1 MRSLQLISYSR
12 VKAESFPSEIS
23 NKTKIPALPLL
34 FNMVLEVLTIA
45 IKQEKEIKVIQTV
58 KEEVKLLLFAND
70 MILYKQNPEDFTEKP
85 IRANK

>member
-1 MRSLQLISYSR
+1 MRSLQLISYSM
-12 VKAESFPSEIS
+12 VKAESFPRSQ
-23 NKTKIPALPLL
+23 TRQIPALPLL

>member
-1 MRSLQLISYSR
+1 
-12 VKAESFPSEIS
+12 
-23 NKTKIPALPLL
+23 
-34 FNMVLEVLTIA
+34 MVLEVLTIA

>member
-23 NKTKIPALPLL
+23 NKKKIPALLLL

-45 IKQEKEIKVIQTV
+45 IKQEKEIKVIQTI
-58 KEEVKLLLFAND
+58 KEEVEIGIKEA
-70 MILYKQNPEDFTEKP
+70 TRGGEKEVRRP
-85 IRANK
+85 SCWH